1 MMECNEVTM
10 ALNAYIDEELSTD
23 KIKQLELHL
32 ATCSHC
38 QLKQQQLSNLRASIT
53 SSDSYYHAPGYL
65 KKQLKFGQ
73 DHSKRGSALFFP
85 GRLIYALPIF
95 VLGLLLGIFGSSQL
109 GGSNESEFLLE
120 LSSSHVNSLMANH
133 LTDVDSSDSH
143 TVKPWFNG
151 QLDFSPAVNDLAQ
164 KGYPLIGGRLEYLRS
179 KPAAALVYKRRKHII
194 NLFILA
200 NSTDDLSIKP
210 ESSNGYQ
217 MVAWNKSGL
226 SYWAIS
232 DLNIKELKEFTQ
244 LYEEAAN

>member
-1 MMECNEVTM
+1 MECNTATM
-10 ALNAYIDEELSTD
+10 VLNAYIDKELSAD
-23 KIKQLELHL
+23 KIKQLESHL

-38 QLKQQQLSNLRASIT
+38 QLKQQQLSNLRAGIT
-53 SSDSYYHAPGYL
+53 SSGSYYHAPNYL
-65 KKQLKFGQ
+65 KKQLKFDQ
-73 DHSKRGSALFFP
+73 DQTRTGSAFFFP

-109 GGSNESEFLLE
+109 DSVNEREFLLE

-151 QLDFSPAVNDLAQ
+151 QLDFSPVVNDLAQ

-200 NSTDDLSIKP
+200 TGTDELSIEP
-210 ESSNGYQ
+210 ESFNGYQ
-217 MVAWNKSGL
+217 MLAWNKSGL